1 MKLYQL
7 WSDHTYRAFETKE
20 KNGYKAFCFKGEPL
34 SNWTEVE
41 LYPSS
46 HQTEKGKSIGDVYP
60 VEVSA
65 VVVNERCFN
74 IIKPYIQGA
83 VQVLNA
89 KRETQQLFAL
99 NVTEIRDCLDR
110 EKSKLKLFSSSGRIM
125 RIEKYAF
132 RREMLRNAF
141 IFKIPEEVHTH
152 PYVTDDFKN
161 LIEQNGIKGFKFVLV
176 WQDE

>member
-7 WSDHTYRAFETKE
+7 WSDHAYRAFETKE
-20 KNGYKAFCFKGEPL
+20 KDEYKIFSFRGAPI
-34 SNWTEVE
+34 SDWTDVT
-41 LYPSS
+41 LYPSM
-46 HQTEKGKSIGDVYP
+46 HRTEIGKETGDVLP
-60 VEVSA
+60 VDISA

-74 IIKPYIQGA
+74 IIKPYIQDA
-83 VQVLNA
+83 VQVLSA
-89 KRETQQLFAL
+89 KTKKQKLFAL
-99 NVTEIRDCLDR
+99 NVTAVRDCLDYDN
-110 EKSKLKLFSSSGRIM
+110 SKLKHFSSSGRIM

-132 RREMLRNAF
+132 RRKMLSNAF